1 MHKLAQLDHAHVWH
15 PFTQMRDWLR
25 REPIVIT
32 SGRGAVLRDVHGREY
47 LDANSSIWTN
57 LHGHNHP
64 KLNAA
69 LKRQLGKIAH
79 SSALGFANEPA
90 SLLAAKLVEMAN
102 GELRMAN
109 RDGTRAKANSQFAI
123 RNSQLTKVFFSDDGS
138 TAMEVALKLAYEF
151 TRRTRGPKSKPRF
164 LSLTGAYHGDTVG
177 AVSLGHIDLFHKA
190 YGGLLFKTDQVMS
203 PYCYRCPFNRAKPER
218 ADARVTRK
226 CNWECVGKVEAKCAA
241 ARKRGNDYA
250 AFVFEPLM
258 QGAAGMIPQ
267 PAGWLKRVTDIA
279 RGHGALLVADEV
291 MTGFGRTG
299 AGEKVGKRESEGSTP
314 AHRPAHFLTGS
325 AAAGVQPDL
334 LALAKG
340 LTGGY
345 LPMAATLATQAV
357 FDAFLGEYEE
367 FKTFFHGHSF
377 TGNQLGAAAGL
388 ASLELLAG
396 AASVKA
402 RARLEEDLRRELK
415 SLWSLPNVGDVR
427 QVGLVAGVELVR
439 DWRTREPFALAE
451 RAGIRVCEAMAR
463 RGVLTR
469 PIGSVVVLM
478 PPYCTTAAQVRRM
491 VGALHEAVEEVLG
504 ARTPMS
510 AAR

>member
-345 LPMAATLATQAV
+345 LPMAATLTTQAV